1 MWVSTRLKITSVVEN
16 LSHLFRTDFSEL
28 RKLKM
33 RTRKANKSKRF
44 SFADTYGIESDE
56 GSDGPA
62 EVEDADEDDDVDFD
76 VTKDADE
83 GQGGSDEDDDDDEP
97 DGAVEDEEPL
107 GEGEEPEAVDGD
119 DIVPVESEDDGGDDT
134 ARKRQN
140 RVPRG
145 RGRWKKN
152 LPKRATVHGVPPYP
166 IDLRKTRVYDGPLK
180 RWTRS
185 HQLLT
190 MLYGPGEARIAVAR
204 GMFRKWF
211 ANQVLPGKTHTG
223 RGGVMQSPWLAEDYE
238 LKQKQW
244 ARSWYEK
251 CRSAKQVQRSHKI
264 RPDHVE
270 MFKPASDSLI
280 CFVGPFNNQ
289 TQVRSSYGFG
299 QPVSETGQTQAAID
313 PSLQDGATPA
323 SGWLL
328 DTGGLPLG
336 IGWAPVTGRQEQYLA
351 VCTVPP
357 SDQELRLSRVPEEDP
372 EEKKRGSIQIWS
384 IPCHKDGGG
393 YASLVHHLWFD
404 WGRPKRLQWCPV
416 PSPDDS
422 KVGLLAV
429 LCNDGQVRV
438 VEIAKPTSGQTNYG
452 E

>member
-1 MWVSTRLKITSVVEN
+1 
-16 LSHLFRTDFSEL
+16 
-28 RKLKM
+28 M

-62 EVEDADEDDDVDFD
+62 EVDDADEDDDVDFD

-83 GQGGSDEDDDDDEP
+83 GQGGSDEDDDDEEP

-166 IDLRKTRVYDGPLK
+166 TDLRKTRVYDGPLK

-185 HQLLT
+185 HQLLN
-190 MLYGPGEARIAVAR
+190 MLYGPSEARIAVAR
-204 GMFRKWF
+204 GMFKKWF
-211 ANQVLPGKTHTG
+211 ANQVLPSRTHTG

-238 LKQKQW
+238 VKQRQW
-244 ARSWYEK
+244 ARLWHEK
-251 CRSAKQVQRSHKI
+251 CRSAKQVQRSRKI

-299 QPVSETGQTQAAID
+299 QPVSETGQTEAAID
-313 PSLQDGATPA
+313 PSLQDDATAA

-357 SDQELRLSRVPEEDP
+357 SDQVLRLSRVPEEDA

-384 IPCHKDGGG
+384 IPCHRDDGG

-429 LCNDGQVRV
+429 LCGDGQVRV
-438 VEIAKPTSGQTNYG
+438 VEVSKPSFSQTNYG

>member
-1 MWVSTRLKITSVVEN
+1 
-16 LSHLFRTDFSEL
+16 
-28 RKLKM
+28 M
-33 RTRKANKSKRF
+33 RTRKANKSKKF
-44 SFADTYGIESDE
+44 SFTDTYGIESDE
-56 GSDGPA
+56 DTDGPA
-62 EVEDADEDDDVDFD
+62 EVLDADEDDDVDFD

-83 GQGGSDEDDDDDEP
+83 GQGESDEDDDDDDEP

-119 DIVPVESEDDGGDDT
+119 GIVPVDSEDDGGDGT
-134 ARKRQN
+134 AKKRHS

-166 IDLRKTRVYDGPLK
+166 TDLRKTRVYDGPLK

-185 HQLLT
+185 HQLLA
-190 MLYGPGEARIAVAR
+190 MLYGPDEARLAVAR

-211 ANQVLPGKTHTG
+211 ASQVLPSKTHSG
-223 RGGVMQSPWLAEDYE
+223 KGGVMQSPWLAEDYE
-238 LKQKQW
+238 VKQRQW

-251 CRSAKQVQRSHKI
+251 CRSAKQIQRSRKI

-270 MFKPASDSLI
+270 MFKPASDDLI

-299 QPVSETGQTQAAID
+299 QPVLEAGQTPAAID
-313 PSLQDGATPA
+313 PSLQQDDTPA

-351 VCTVPP
+351 VCTVPY
-357 SDQELRLSRVPEEDP
+357 SDQELRLSRLSDEDP

-384 IPCHKDGGG
+384 IPCHKDNGGP
-393 YASLVHHLWFD
+393 ANLVHHLWFD

-422 KVGLLAV
+422 KAGLLAV
-429 LCNDGQVRV
+429 LCGDGQVRI
-438 VEIAKPTSGQTNYG
+438 VEISKPTSGQTNYG